1 MHEKQ
6 QKQDIYEQ
14 ITGAIIAAIEEGAP
28 TYEMP
33 WHTLA
38 TPINAATRKAYRG
51 INTLTLWCIGRK
63 RCYATQEW
71 ATYRQW
77 SEMGAQVRRG
87 ERSASVVFWK
97 FLESSDDAVEEVQE
111 STANSR
117 RIPLAREYHVFNAAQ
132 VEGYVPQPEVRLA
145 ESERIDHAERFFRA
159 LPGVVR
165 HGGDRAFYSPATDE
179 IQIPAFEQFKSAAA
193 YYSTLAHEHTHWS
206 GASRLSATI
215 DSENRDEAVA
225 ADARGDPPA
234 LLTRTSNLPK
244 RDTASA
250 TTASASSAT
259 RRSASTNQAVRRR
272 PSGPVASGTS
282 PAAGRWRPQVTTSA
296 PAARKARTTP
306 RPMPRLPPVTTTTD
320 PV

>member
-63 RCYATQEW
+63 RGYATQEW

-111 STANSR
+111 STATSR

-206 GASRLSATI
+206 GASSRLNRDLTGRFGDARYAMEELIAELGSAFLCADLALGVEPRRDHAAYI
-215 DSENRDEAVA
+215 DSWLSVLKSDKR
-225 ADARGDPPA
+225 A
-234 LLTRTSNLPK
+234 LFS
-244 RDTASA
+244 
-250 TTASASSAT
+250 
-259 RRSASTNQAVRRR
+259 
-272 PSGPVASGTS
+272 
-282 PAAGRWRPQVTTSA
+282 AAGHAQKAAAYLGELPT
-296 PAARKARTTP
+296 PASD
-306 RPMPRLPPVTTTTD
+306 LPA
-320 PV
+320 